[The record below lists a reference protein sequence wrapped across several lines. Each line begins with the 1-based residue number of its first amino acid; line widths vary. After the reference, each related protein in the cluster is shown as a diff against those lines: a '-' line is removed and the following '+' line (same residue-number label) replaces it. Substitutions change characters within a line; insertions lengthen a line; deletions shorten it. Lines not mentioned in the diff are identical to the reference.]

1 MLAAFSF
8 SNSLLFLLAGSK
20 CVSLQW
26 RILLVGRGS
35 EIKLLWSDFVA
46 SGFLGL
52 DMINIYEVLDER
64 MKCQRHWHCQPFH
77 SNSYEWAIYFL
88 LQLVSQDPSLA
99 PVVFFLSPVD
109 FCGRTLLATS
119 HHFPGQYASIA
130 PGHLSL
136 TVFWLRKNSWTFLFP
151 GYLWISFVTQPLLFR
166 HVCKFGVRSDNTHPP
181 SLRTFAFSE
190 CPVEKNLLTNL
201 IRRSFSAPVLL
212 YPTGALQELPF
223 FCRESQDDIAFAK
236 LSNSL

>member
-1 MLAAFSF
+1 MY
-8 SNSLLFLLAGSK
+8 LFLCQK
-20 CVSLQW
+20 QP
-26 RILLVGRGS
+26 
-35 EIKLLWSDFVA
+35 SDLGASSARLDISHFVFDMYSA
-46 SGFLGL
+46 PDQLSGL
-52 DMINIYEVLDER
+52 
-64 MKCQRHWHCQPFH
+64 
-77 SNSYEWAIYFL
+77 
-88 LQLVSQDPSLA
+88 
-99 PVVFFLSPVD
+99 
-109 FCGRTLLATS
+109 
-119 HHFPGQYASIA
+119 
-130 PGHLSL
+130 GHLSL